1 MIVNTQE
8 LNTMLGKLSRI
19 MPKRSPLPAELCYEL
34 WADGG
39 RLYGYAANTGDG
51 IGLRLDIACEGEFPD
66 VVVEGTLGKV
76 LRYLRDETV
85 ELSLTEDEWQVICK
99 SGNSVSRHNISGGY
113 MPKIQSGDIKSF
125 GSISS
130 DEFAMIASGVVQL
143 TDKSNPNPLMR
154 AALIRGGF
162 VSATDSFSAARVSCL
177 ALDKGLVAFPTAY
190 ALGEF
195 ARAGVDAEVLASDSS
210 VVFIGE
216 NIELRTLQLDVNRA
230 LDISSF
236 FMQSSAK
243 FVSEIDAVEFVNAL
257 SAASLFVD
265 PHNLAVELDVS
276 PEELIVLAGNYKAA
290 LPCRSNV
297 SETLCFDVKRML
309 QASRAF
315 FKDVEFSFEGAK
327 VLFRGKYEYTM
338 MGMALRSNPGG
349 VAQ

>member
-8 LNTMLGKLSRI
+8 LNAMLSRLTRI
-19 MPKRSPLPAELCYEL
+19 MPKRSLLQAELCYEL
-34 WADGG
+34 WADSG

-51 IGLRLDIACEGEFPD
+51 ISMRLDIACEGEFPD
-66 VVVEGTLGKV
+66 VVVESTLGKV
-76 LRYLRDETV
+76 LQYLRDETV
-85 ELSLTEDEWQVICK
+85 DLSLTEDERQVICK

-195 ARAGVDAEVLASDSS
+195 ARAGVDAEVFASDSS
-210 VVFIGE
+210 VVFIGD

-236 FMQSSAK
+236 FTQSSAK
-243 FVSEIDAVEFVNAL
+243 FVSEIDAAEFVNAL
-257 SAASLFVD
+257 NAASLFVN
-265 PHNLAVELDVS
+265 PHDLAVEIDVS
-276 PEELIVLAGNYKAA
+276 PDELTVLAGDYKAT
-290 LPCRSNV
+290 LQCHSSV
-297 SETLCFDVKRML
+297 SEMLRFDVKRML

-315 FKDVEFSFEGAK
+315 FKEVEFSFEGAK
-327 VLFRGKYEYTM
+327 MLFRGKCEYAM
-338 MGMALRSNPGG
+338 MGMAFKNRE